1 MKVESTLYESTKN
14 PLLTIR
20 RVLETCSGKKS
31 TKSNYE
37 LGLMA
42 YNLGHWSV
50 FEFVNFTFDI
60 KNLSRVALAQL
71 TRHRIASYAVRTS
84 RSEFVPAFSL
94 PESLADYSADENNFK
109 EFLEIAEQVGFDSA
123 RYFLPQAQT
132 VDLLMSLNLRSLLNF
147 MQERLCSRAGEE
159 IRDLANKMKKNILKS
174 STIQDQK
181 FFDEIL
187 QPKCSWLRRC
197 PLGRN
202 CKG

>member
-1 MKVESTLYESTKN
+1 VS
-14 PLLTIR
+14 
-20 RVLETCSGKKS
+20 
-31 TKSNYE
+31 
-37 LGLMA
+37 
-42 YNLGHWSV
+42 
-50 FEFVNFTFDI
+50 FTFEI

-71 TRHRIASYAVRTS
+71 TRHRHASYAVRAS
-84 RSEFVPAFSL
+84 RREFAPEFSY
-94 PESLADYSADENNFK
+94 PDDVDDYYIEEDDLKLFHDVAK
-109 EFLEIAEQVGFDSA
+109 QVGFDSA
-123 RYFLPQAQT
+123 RYLLPQAQT

-147 MQERLCSRAGEE
+147 MQERLCSSAGEE